1 VAGYGEVEVL
11 HGVDLSVGK
20 GQVVTLLGANG
31 AGKSTLCAVAAGL
44 LAPTSGRVWLDGA
57 EVTNEPAFRRA
68 RRGLILAP
76 EARGI
81 FPGLSVDEN
90 LSLSLRSARE
100 REQAYERFPLLADRR
115 RQPAGL
121 LSGGEQQMLALAPA
135 LVRPPA
141 VFVADEP
148 SLGLAPMASEA
159 VFDALAEL
167 RRRGTSLLLVE
178 EKAREALE
186 LADVVAVMELGR
198 IVWTG
203 PRRDADAERLA
214 SVYLGVRV

>member
-1 VAGYGEVEVL
+1 L
-11 HGVDLSVGK
+11 
-20 GQVVTLLGANG
+20 
-31 AGKSTLCAVAAGL
+31 
-44 LAPTSGRVWLDGA
+44 
-57 EVTNEPAFRRA
+57 
-68 RRGLILAP
+68 LAP

-90 LSLSLRSARE
+90 LSVLLRSAPE
-100 REQAYERFPLLADRR
+100 RQQAYERFPLLGERR

-135 LVRPPA
+135 LVRTPA

-159 VFDALAEL
+159 VFDALTEL
-167 RRRGTSLLLVE
+167 RRRGSSLLLVE

-186 LADVVAVMELGR
+186 LADIVAVMELGR

-203 PRRDADAERLA
+203 PRHEADADRLA
-214 SVYLGVRV
+214 AVYLGVQV

>member
-1 VAGYGEVEVL
+1 
-11 HGVDLSVGK
+11 
-20 GQVVTLLGANG
+20 
-31 AGKSTLCAVAAGL
+31 
-44 LAPTSGRVWLDGA
+44 
-57 EVTNEPAFRRA
+57 
-68 RRGLILAP
+68 
-76 EARGI
+76 
-81 FPGLSVDEN
+81 VDEN

-121 LSGGEQQMLALAPA
+121 LSGGEQQMLALASA

>member
-1 VAGYGEVEVL
+1 MPTGR
-11 HGVDLSVGK
+11 
-20 GQVVTLLGANG
+20 VVTLLGPNG

-44 LAPTSGRVWLDGA
+44 LAPTVGRVLLDGTDVSA
-57 EVTNEPAFRRA
+57 RPAFRRA
-68 RRGLILAP
+68 RSGLLLAP

-90 LSLSLRSARE
+90 LSVLLRSAPE
-100 REQAYERFPLLADRR
+100 RQQAYERFPLLGERR

-135 LVRPPA
+135 LVRTPA

-159 VFDALAEL
+159 VFDALTEL
-167 RRRGTSLLLVE
+167 RRRGSSLLLVE

-186 LADVVAVMELGR
+186 LADIVAVMELGR

-203 PRRDADAERLA
+203 PRHEADADRLA
-214 SVYLGVRV
+214 AVYLGVQV